1 MTFDKVGGVVSPES
15 VAQLVIEL
23 QAPADA
29 KTHPFYS
36 DIPAEWGRQWPGEEI
51 WVARKK

>member
-1 MTFDKVGGVVSPES
+1 LLRASGFEIER
-15 VAQLVIEL
+15 LIEL

-29 KTHPFYS
+29 QTHPFYS